1 MDISKH
7 NSSGELSMSV
17 RIATFNVENL
27 MSRFDF
33 SGFKDKRRR
42 DRTLAMMQIDTKKQY
57 NDLEQARVIA
67 HSDDARQ
74 LTALA
79 IKDCDAD
86 ILCLQEV
93 EDLDALEAFEYG
105 YLFKMVGNGYR
116 NKYLIDGNDSRGIDV
131 AVMTRDETKTG
142 EKIEFVAMK
151 THKDATYESLDV
163 FNNELK
169 QMGEK
174 PDDLIFR
181 RDCLE
186 IDFKI
191 GGKPLTLFVCH
202 FKSMGSRRNGMEGRD
217 YTMPVRMA
225 EAMAVR
231 KIIEN
236 RFGEAKAGDM
246 RWMVCGDLNDY
257 QRRLVIDGGKDD
269 DLHFTSVEEEISG
282 INPLTDNGF
291 GENLIARRDPN
302 DQWTLFHTRGPEER
316 HLCQLDYLI
325 ASPYLSST
333 NATAIPNIIRNGQP
347 WRVNF
352 PPDQAVDR
360 YPRTG
365 WDRPKASDHCPV
377 VVELNLI

>member
-1 MDISKH
+1 
-7 NSSGELSMSV
+7 MSV